1 MKDTTKIGIYFL
13 IGVIMLVVPI
23 TYTLTIMANNLKNID
38 TYQIVISV
46 DKLIQNLGK
55 IDKLNI
61 NIKNLNSYDTFLKNN
76 KILTSTL
83 RTLKFNELE
92 EILISINQTLGDFTV
107 NLNQLN
113 LPINS
118 QTTAPNTPQI
128 PNQIRL

>member
-23 TYTLTIMANNLKNID
+23 TYTLTTMANNLKNID
-38 TYQIVISV
+38 TNQIVISV

-61 NIKNLNSYDTFLKNN
+61 NSKN
-76 KILTSTL
+76 LTSTL

>member
-1 MKDTTKIGIYFL
+1 MPSWHFSNSIPGRPIAVGIYFL

-23 TYTLTIMANNLKNID
+23 TYTLTTMANNLKNID
-38 TYQIVISV
+38 TNQIVISV

-61 NIKNLNSYDTFLKNN
+61 NIKN
-76 KILTSTL
+76 LTSTL

>member
-61 NIKNLNSYDTFLKNN
+61 NIKNL
-76 KILTSTL
+76 TSTL
-83 RTLKFNELE
+83 GSLKFNEVE
-92 EILISINQTLGDFTV
+92 EILHSINKTLGDFTI
-107 NLNQLN
+107 NLNQIN
-113 LPINS
+113 FPVNS
-118 QTTAPNTPQI
+118 QQTTPNTPSI
-128 PNQIRL
+128 PSQFRV